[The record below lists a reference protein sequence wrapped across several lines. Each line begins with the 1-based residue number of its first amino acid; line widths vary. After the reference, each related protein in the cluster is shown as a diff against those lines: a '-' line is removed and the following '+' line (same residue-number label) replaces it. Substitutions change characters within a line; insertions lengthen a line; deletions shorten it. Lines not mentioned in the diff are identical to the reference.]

1 MCLATLLL
9 QPDLPRLILLDEPE
23 LGLHPAAIQVLASLL
38 RAASQ
43 RSQILLATQSVTL
56 INQFDPE
63 DVVVAD
69 RQDGGT
75 TFTRLSSETFSNW
88 LDEYSI
94 GELWEKNLIGG
105 RP

>member
-1 MCLATLLL
+1 
-9 QPDLPRLILLDEPE
+9 
-23 LGLHPAAIQVLASLL
+23 
-38 RAASQ
+38 
-43 RSQILLATQSVTL
+43 VTL

-69 RQDGGT
+69 RKDGGT